1 MNFKT
6 ALILAIVGLACVM
19 ISFGGNPSLRMQTE
33 AQEGRVA
40 KDESDTAELKVVD
53 YEADKIYKARGD
65 SAIRLVGNVIFHHNG
80 AIIQCDS
87 AYRYDEKRMDC
98 FGKVIINQ
106 DSTYIYGDM
115 ATYDGNINMAHVYA
129 PLIKLIHGDAVLY
142 TYNLKYNTKTS
153 IADYE
158 RGGIMSQNTNFMES
172 EAGVYDGNLSTI
184 KLLNQVEMRN
194 ENYLI
199 RTDSASFN
207 MNTEVVTF
215 LAKTYIW
222 DSERDFLMADRGGY
236 DTKAQVYIFTQN
248 AYAMTPDQEMWAD
261 SMEYYSKTKEAF
273 MQQNVQILDTTQQ
286 VLAFGDWGY
295 YNDSLK
301 NAILT
306 RMPSIMAYETQGDTA
321 YMRAD
326 SIFLYTVGPGMS
338 HYVPGEE
345 EDTVGEVGSQAD
357 SLSRGADSLA
367 SLKDSVAYSSDS
379 LGVRGRLRAGDLDSL
394 ARVPGDSLF
403 GGDSLSVD
411 SLRMRRGSG
420 DSLSR
425 GADSVAMDG
434 GVFADSL
441 SLSAK
446 DSLALGTTINNT
458 KDNSSSTK
466 SDKKKRKKQRA
477 EKGVDTG
484 SQPALVV
491 QSPESIKQSQTPQN
505 KDVGVSEVDKLND
518 TIRSEDLSQAPE
530 NQIPK
535 DGNINADKIEDAIQS
550 KDSTQITVNKDIRA
564 DNVGHTPKDTIDPD
578 QVIASAD
585 KIDKI
590 ALSSKQQQ
598 KLDKKAER
606 ASRKLALKKAKAARN
621 ADSTAIDSLSGGAIN
636 GDSLALD
643 SLKRDSLKLD
653 SLAID
658 SLRIDSLRADSLTM
672 AASDGDKDSM
682 ERVVRAYHNVK
693 IFRSDF
699 QAVADS
705 VVGFSVDSVM
715 NMYGRPIL
723 WAQQSQVTADQI
735 DAYAKDEK
743 LDWADFVGSP
753 FITQEVDTSMYNQA
767 SGKEM
772 RAFFLNNE
780 MDFAELEGTV
790 MNYYYME
797 DEDSLVVAFAVI
809 NCAMLTMYFENQ
821 EPTKMNWSGQPEWII
836 YPIQD
841 IPSTQPQRLE
851 GYTWSPQLRPANKE
865 EITTRVV
872 LPSIRVNCT
881 AYKKPEFRIEHRINS
896 YKKQILDDGI
906 WSDRT
911 DLPLVTAE
919 YFVNRVLDY

>member
-1 MNFKT
+1 MKFKT
-6 ALILAIVGLACVM
+6 SIIFAIIALTCVM
-19 ISFGGNPSLRMQTE
+19 ISFGGNPSFRSQAE
-33 AQEGRVA
+33 SEQGRVA
-40 KDESDTAELKVVD
+40 KDEADTADTKIVD

-115 ATYDGNINMAHVYA
+115 ATYDGNINLAHVYA
-129 PLIKLIHGDAVLY
+129 PLIKLVHGDGVLY

-158 RGGIMSQNTNFMES
+158 RGGILSQNNNFMES
-172 EAGVYDGNLSTI
+172 ESGIYNGNNSTI
-184 KLLNQVEMRN
+184 KFLNQVEMRN
-194 ENYLI
+194 ETYLI

-236 DTKAQVYIFTQN
+236 DTKSHVYLFTEN
-248 AYAMTPDQEMWAD
+248 AYAMTPDQEMWSD
-261 SMEYYSKTKEAF
+261 SMEYQSNTKEAF
-273 MQQNVQILDTTQQ
+273 MQRNVQILDTTQQ

-306 RMPSIMAYETQGDTA
+306 RTPSLMAYETQGDTA

-326 SIFLYTVGPGMS
+326 SIFLYTFKPGMS
-338 HYVPGEE
+338 RYVP
-345 EDTVGEVGSQAD
+345 EDEPDSTANKVPADSSKTNMLGGAQDSLTNGGSSVERDSLGGDSVSVAD
-357 SLSRGADSLA
+357 SLQMRLTADSL
-367 SLKDSVAYSSDS
+367 
-379 LGVRGRLRAGDLDSL
+379 GLDST
-394 ARVPGDSLF
+394 V
-403 GGDSLSVD
+403 VD
-411 SLRMRRGSG
+411 SLLVAPDSIAVDSIINIKTDPLATKKAEKARRKK
-420 DSLSR
+420 
-425 GADSVAMDG
+425 A
-434 GVFADSL
+434 
-441 SLSAK
+441 
-446 DSLALGTTINNT
+446 
-458 KDNSSSTK
+458 K
-466 SDKKKRKKQRA
+466 SDKSPKVV
-477 EKGVDTG
+477 E
-484 SQPALVV
+484 VV
-491 QSPESIKQSQTPQN
+491 Q
-505 KDVGVSEVDKLND
+505 
-518 TIRSEDLSQAPE
+518 QAE
-530 NQIPK
+530 A
-535 DGNINADKIEDAIQS
+535 G
-550 KDSTQITVNKDIRA
+550 
-564 DNVGHTPKDTIDPD
+564 IDPD
-578 QVIASAD
+578 KVIASAD

-590 ALSSKQQQ
+590 AIPSKKKKREKKSKKESVLQQ
-598 KLDKKAER
+598 DGAV
-606 ASRKLALKKAKAARN
+606 N
-621 ADSTAIDSLSGGAIN
+621 DSLTGVDSLSR
-636 GDSLALD
+636 GDSLMLSDSLTLD
-643 SLKRDSLKLD
+643 SLGGVLSN
-653 SLAID
+653 D
-658 SLRIDSLRADSLTM
+658 SLRIDSLGSADSLM
-672 AASDGDKDSM
+672 VAPKSDKDSM
-682 ERVVRAYHNVK
+682 ERVVRAYRNVK

-699 QAVADS
+699 QAIADS

-723 WAQQSQVTADQI
+723 WTEQSQVTADQI

-743 LDWADFVGSP
+743 IDWADFIGSP

-780 MDFAELEGTV
+780 MDYAELEGNV

-836 YPIQD
+836 YPIED
-841 IPSTQPQRLE
+841 IPATQPQRLE

-872 LPSIRVNCT
+872 RPSIRQQCLK
-881 AYKKPEFRIEHRINS
+881 YRKPTFGIEQRINS
-896 YKKQILDDGI
+896 YKKQILEEGI
-906 WSDRT
+906 WQDRR
-911 DLPLVTAE
+911 DLPLVTAD
-919 YFVNRVLDY
+919 YFTNRVLDY

>member
-1 MNFKT
+1 MKFKT
-6 ALILAIVGLACVM
+6 SIIFAIIVLTCVM
-19 ISFGGNPSLRMQTE
+19 ISFGGNPSFRSQAE
-33 AQEGRVA
+33 SEQGRVA
-40 KDESDTAELKVVD
+40 KDEADTADTKIVD

-115 ATYDGNINMAHVYA
+115 ATYDGNINLAHVYA
-129 PLIKLIHGDAVLY
+129 PLIKLVHGDGVLY

-158 RGGIMSQNTNFMES
+158 RGGILSQNNNFMES
-172 EAGVYDGNLSTI
+172 ESGIYNGNNSTI
-184 KLLNQVEMRN
+184 KFLNQVEMRN
-194 ENYLI
+194 ETYLI

-236 DTKAQVYIFTQN
+236 DTKSHVYLFTEN
-248 AYAMTPDQEMWAD
+248 AYAMTPDQEMWSD
-261 SMEYYSKTKEAF
+261 SMEYKSNTKEAF
-273 MQQNVQILDTTQQ
+273 MQRNVQILDTTQQ

-306 RMPSIMAYETQGDTA
+306 RTPSLMAYETQGDTA

-326 SIFLYTVGPGMS
+326 SIFLYTFKPGMS
-338 HYVPGEE
+338 RYVP
-345 EDTVGEVGSQAD
+345 EDEPDSTANKVPADSSKTNMLGGAQDSLANGGSSGGRDSLGGDSVSIAD
-357 SLSRGADSLA
+357 SLQMRLTADSL
-367 SLKDSVAYSSDS
+367 
-379 LGVRGRLRAGDLDSL
+379 GLDST
-394 ARVPGDSLF
+394 V
-403 GGDSLSVD
+403 VD
-411 SLRMRRGSG
+411 SLLVAP
-420 DSLSR
+420 DSI
-425 GADSVAMDG
+425 AVDS
-434 GVFADSL
+434 
-441 SLSAK
+441 
-446 DSLALGTTINNT
+446 TINIQPDALTT
-458 KDNSSSTK
+458 KKAEKARRKKAK
-466 SDKKKRKKQRA
+466 SDKSPKVA
-477 EKGVDTG
+477 E
-484 SQPALVV
+484 VV
-491 QSPESIKQSQTPQN
+491 Q
-505 KDVGVSEVDKLND
+505 
-518 TIRSEDLSQAPE
+518 QAE
-530 NQIPK
+530 
-535 DGNINADKIEDAIQS
+535 A
-550 KDSTQITVNKDIRA
+550 V
-564 DNVGHTPKDTIDPD
+564 IDPD
-578 QVIASAD
+578 KVIASAD

-590 ALSSKQQQ
+590 AIP
-598 KLDKKAER
+598 
-606 ASRKLALKKAKAARN
+606 SRKKKREKKSKKESVLRQDGAVN
-621 ADSTAIDSLSGGAIN
+621 DSLTGVDSLSR
-636 GDSLALD
+636 GDSLML
-643 SLKRDSLKLD
+643 
-653 SLAID
+653 
-658 SLRIDSLRADSLTM
+658 ADSLTLDSLGGGLSNDSLRM
-672 AASDGDKDSM
+672 DSLGSADSLMIAPKSDKDSM
-682 ERVVRAYHNVK
+682 ERVVRAYRNVK

-699 QAVADS
+699 QAIADS

-723 WAQQSQVTADQI
+723 WTEQSQITADQI

-743 LDWADFVGSP
+743 IDWADFIGSP

-780 MDFAELEGTV
+780 MDYAELEGNV

-836 YPIQD
+836 YPIED
-841 IPSTQPQRLE
+841 IPATQPQRLE

-872 LPSIRVNCT
+872 RPSIRQQCLK
-881 AYKKPEFRIEHRINS
+881 YRKPTFRIEQRINS
-896 YKKQILDDGI
+896 YKKQILEEGI
-906 WSDRT
+906 WQDRR
-911 DLPLVTAE
+911 DLPLVTAD
-919 YFVNRVLDY
+919 YFTNRVLDY

>member
-1 MNFKT
+1 MKFKS
-6 ALILAIVGLACVM
+6 AIIFTIIALACVM
-19 ISFGGNPSLRMQTE
+19 FSFGGNPSFGSQAE
-33 AQEGRVA
+33 QDQEQGRVA
-40 KDESDTAELKVVD
+40 KDEADTADTKVVD

-115 ATYDGNINMAHVYA
+115 ATYDGNINLAHVYA
-129 PLIKLIHGDAVLY
+129 PLIKLVHGDAVLY

-158 RGGIMSQNTNFMES
+158 RGGIMSQNNNFMES
-172 EAGVYDGNLSTI
+172 ESGVYNGDNSTI
-184 KLLNQVEMRN
+184 KFLNQVEMRN
-194 ENYLI
+194 DTYLI

-215 LAKTYIW
+215 LATTYIW

-236 DTKAQVYIFTQN
+236 DTKSHVYLFTQN

-261 SMEYYSKTKEAF
+261 SMEYHSNTKEAF
-273 MQQNVQILDTTQQ
+273 MQRNIQILDTTQQ

-306 RMPSIMAYETQGDTA
+306 RTPSMMAYETKGDTA

-326 SIFLYTVGPGMS
+326 SIFFYTFKPGMS
-338 HYVPGEE
+338 HYEPGDQEQT
-345 EDTVGEVGSQAD
+345 DTTGVGKAPRVQDSLSMADSLSVADSLANVRGLGRDSLGGDSLTVADSLRLSSGVGGDSLAMDSTFRVDSLSMTTDSLKLDSLITDSLQAD
-357 SLSRGADSLA
+357 SLTNNKID
-367 SLKDSVAYSSDS
+367 K
-379 LGVRGRLRAGDLDSL
+379 
-394 ARVPGDSLF
+394 
-403 GGDSLSVD
+403 LSKKNKTD
-411 SLRMRRGSG
+411 KRRKK
-420 DSLSR
+420 
-425 GADSVAMDG
+425 
-434 GVFADSL
+434 
-441 SLSAK
+441 AK
-446 DSLALGTTINNT
+446 DRALANQA
-458 KDNSSSTK
+458 D
-466 SDKKKRKKQRA
+466 
-477 EKGVDTG
+477 G
-484 SQPALVV
+484 SA
-491 QSPESIKQSQTPQN
+491 
-505 KDVGVSEVDKLND
+505 
-518 TIRSEDLSQAPE
+518 
-530 NQIPK
+530 
-535 DGNINADKIEDAIQS
+535 
-550 KDSTQITVNKDIRA
+550 
-564 DNVGHTPKDTIDPD
+564 IDPD
-578 QVIASAD
+578 KVIASAD

-590 ALSSKQQQ
+590 EVPSKKKKRDRKSKNKGSIVQPSDSLSIVDSLSLSDSTMIAL
-598 KLDKKAER
+598 
-606 ASRKLALKKAKAARN
+606 
-621 ADSTAIDSLSGGAIN
+621 ADSLAVDSLSGKGAL

-643 SLKRDSLKLD
+643 SLSSVDSL
-653 SLAID
+653 S
-658 SLRIDSLRADSLTM
+658 M
-672 AASDGDKDSM
+672 ASPASEKDSM
-682 ERVVRAYHNVK
+682 ERVVRAYRNVK

-723 WAQQSQVTADQI
+723 WAEQSQVTADQI

-743 LDWADFVGSP
+743 LDWADFIGSP

-780 MDFAELEGTV
+780 MDYAELEGTV

-821 EPTKMNWSGQPEWII
+821 EPAKMNWSGQPEWII
-836 YPIQD
+836 YPIED

-865 EITTRVV
+865 EITTRTV
-872 LPSIRVNCT
+872 LPSIRVECLT
-881 AYKKPEFRIEHRINS
+881 YDKPTFKIEQRINS
-896 YKKQILDDGI
+896 YKKQILEEGI
-906 WSDRT
+906 WRDRT
-911 DLPLVTAE
+911 DLPLVTAD
-919 YFVNRVLDY
+919 YFTNRVLDY